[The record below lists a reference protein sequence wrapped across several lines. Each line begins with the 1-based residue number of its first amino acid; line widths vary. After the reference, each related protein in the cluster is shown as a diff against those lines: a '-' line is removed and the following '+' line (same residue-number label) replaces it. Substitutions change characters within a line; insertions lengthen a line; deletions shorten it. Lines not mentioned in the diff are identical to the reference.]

1 MFGFGFM
8 FKLEEGSIAGHLGE
22 RAPRLGMED
31 GDMMEEDGEGESG
44 GGGGGRDNDKRTRE
58 RLGNVRCSPDHSSY
72 FLTFTLCPPLPRR
85 WCRY

>member
-44 GGGGGRDNDKRTRE
+44 GGGGGE
-58 RLGNVRCSPDHSSY
+58 GQ
-72 FLTFTLCPPLPRR
+72 
-85 WCRY
+85 